1 MHLSLLY
8 LELLALWAAYRGANR
23 LAVHGYTAQVFLCNT
38 LGMICMGEQHAHIV
52 VAMVN
57 FVLLHAVVFGQ
68 RSALVVTGVL
78 LAMLVISAQIDVETA
93 YLIATI
99 VGVEDAQR
107 SISDATAFP
116 SLLTTTLSTGYLI
129 ATTIHLKR
137 QAQRL
142 KRLSP
147 NWKRRR
153 LIFRLVMIRHVFLL
167 NPVLLQ
173 RRLEPA
179 MS

>member
-1 MHLSLLY
+1 MVSAVVTVPNVTVGMPELLGAFGVY
-8 LELLALWAAYRGANR
+8 FISNCLALWAAYRGANR

-78 LAMLVISAQIDVETA
+78 LAMLVIFAQIDVETA

-107 SISDATAFP
+107 SISDATP
-116 SLLTTTLSTGYLI
+116 
-129 ATTIHLKR
+129 
-137 QAQRL
+137 
-142 KRLSP
+142 
-147 NWKRRR
+147 
-153 LIFRLVMIRHVFLL
+153 FRVC
-167 NPVLLQ
+167 
-173 RRLEPA
+173 
-179 MS
+179 